1 MTTPSWPKFQE
12 LARQGTLVPLSRE
25 ILADLETPVSA
36 YLKLGEEHSFLLES
50 VEVSEKWARYSI
62 LGIDPMWVV
71 RSAKGEWSATR
82 PQGAPLRG
90 RSPDPLEPVEK
101 ILRSEKAVPVEGLP
115 PFVGGAVGFLGYDAV
130 RSFEKLPSKT
140 RADRPVP
147 EALFLFP
154 RTLLVFD
161 NLTHSVRVLTH
172 VPTGKGRSA
181 KAEYEKGAR
190 RIDEVIRRLRRPVP
204 ARPERRP
211 VGRVSYTSTLGK
223 SEYCRQ
229 VKRIQKWIREG
240 EIFQAVLAQRLETT
254 LRSDPFDVYRALR
267 TINPSPYMYYFNL
280 GDLKIIGSSPE
291 VLVRE
296 RDGKIEVR
304 PIAGTRPRGRDP
316 VEEEAIARE
325 LRSDEKER
333 AEHLM
338 LVDLGRNDIGR
349 VSEYGTVV
357 TDEFQVLE
365 KYSHVMHLVSNVS
378 GRLRKGLTPF
388 DLLRACF
395 PAGTV
400 TGAPK
405 IRAMELIEEVEPVR
419 RGIYGG
425 AVGYF
430 GYGNRMDMCIA
441 IRTIVVQGDCALIGA
456 GAGIVAD
463 SVPELEYQ
471 ETLNKAGALRKAIE
485 TAARGLD

>member
-1 MTTPSWPKFQE
+1 MITPSWPKFRE
-12 LARQGTLVPLSRE
+12 LAREGTLVPLSRE

-36 YLKLGEEHSFLLES
+36 YLKLGDEHSFLLES
-50 VEVSEKWARYSI
+50 VEVSERWARYSI
-62 LGIDPMWVV
+62 LGIEPEWVV
-71 RSAKGEWSATR
+71 RSARGEWTASR
-82 PQGAPLRG
+82 PGAAPRRG
-90 RSPDPLEPVEK
+90 RSKDPLEPVEK
-101 ILRSEKAVPVEGLP
+101 ILSGVRAVPIDGLP
-115 PFVGGAVGFLGYDAV
+115 PFYGGAVGFLAYDAV
-130 RSFEKLPSKT
+130 RAFEKLPSKT

-147 EALFLFP
+147 DALFVFP

-172 VPTGKGRSA
+172 VPTGKGA
-181 KAEYEKGAR
+181 KLEEEYRKGVAR
-190 RIDEVIRRLRRPVP
+190 IEDVIRRLRQPVP
-204 ARPERRP
+204 ARPEPRFTGP
-211 VGRVSYTSTLGK
+211 IAYTSTLDRTA
-223 SEYCRQ
+223 YCRQ
-229 VKRIQKWIREG
+229 VRRIQKWIRQG

-267 TINPSPYMYYFNL
+267 TINPSPYMYYFHL

-304 PIAGTRPRGRDP
+304 PIAGTRPRGKDP
-316 VEEEAIARE
+316 VEEEAIARD
-325 LRSDEKER
+325 LLSDEKER
-333 AEHLM
+333 AEHVM
-338 LVDLGRNDIGR
+338 LVDLGRNDVGR
-349 VSEYGTVV
+349 VSEYGSVV
-357 TDEFQVLE
+357 TDEFEVLE

-378 GRLRKGLTPF
+378 GRLRKGLTQF

-419 RGIYGG
+419 RGVYGG

-430 GYGNRMDMCIA
+430 GYANRMDMCIA
-441 IRTIVVQGDCALIGA
+441 IRTIVVQGDRAYIGA

-485 TAARGLD
+485 TAARGLE